1 MAVSVTVGVSVGVDV
16 LVADGIGEGVIVFD
30 ESDPPPPVSGWGVE
44 EGMIWFV
51 CALWQ
56 AEVRKIRSSNQY
68 LVVVWDIFTE
78 ITCK

>member
-51 CALWQ
+51 
-56 AEVRKIRSSNQY
+56 
-68 LVVVWDIFTE
+68 
-78 ITCK
+78 